1 MPICGLSTTKQ
12 WHGISKLTYS
22 PLFLLRLMT
31 FLQHRLALSPSGER
45 DFKRGVLYTTLLN
58 IAFILPI
65 TFIFLFLS
73 DYLRPLLGMGEP
85 TYSWTLY
92 AGLAIAFSV
101 ILYILSGL
109 QYKSTFEAVYN
120 ESANRRIRVAE
131 KLRRLP
137 LAFFGQHDLS
147 DLTST
152 VMADNT
158 ELEHTFS
165 HAVPQL
171 FAAVI
176 SVLLIALGL
185 FFYDWRLALSI
196 FWVVPLALVVILFA
210 RRLVAQR
217 FIENYQLKRRVTEDI
232 QQGIENIREIKA
244 YNGEEAYLRDL
255 DLSLIALEKEMVRD
269 ELTGS
274 VLINTSIAL
283 LKLGLVSVIIMGI
296 TLLEAGKVDLMTYLI
311 FLVFGAGVYAPV
323 EEVFNYSILLSYLDV
338 RIKRMREIEEMP
350 TQTGKTDYT
359 LRSYDITFSH
369 VDFSYEEGKQ
379 VLRDISFTA
388 KQGEITAL
396 VGPSGGGKST
406 IAKLAARF
414 WDIDNGLIT
423 LGGEDISKIDPE
435 ALLSHFA
442 IVFQDVVLFNT
453 SVLENIRIGR
463 QSATDEEVREA
474 ARLARCEDFITR
486 LPDGY
491 ETVIGENGQKLSGG
505 ERQRISIARAL
516 LKNAPVILLDEA
528 TASLDVENETLMQ
541 EGISELVKDKTVL
554 IIAHRMRTI
563 RRANQVVVLRDG
575 AVSECGTPDDL
586 LARHGDFAS
595 LVERQSQ
602 EIIQQTKS
610 SRRGACN

>member
-255 DLSLIALEKEMVRD
+255 NLSLMALEKEMIRD
-269 ELTGS
+269 ELSGS
-274 VLINTSIAL
+274 VLINTSVAL
-283 LKLGLVSVIIMGI
+283 LKLGLVSVIITGI
-296 TLLEAGKVDLMTYLI
+296 TLLETGKVDLMTYLI

-359 LRSYDITFSH
+359 LRGYDITFSH

-414 WDIDNGLIT
+414 WDIDNSLIT

-575 AVSECGTPDDL
+575 AVSEYGTPDDL

-595 LVERQSQ
+595 LVERQS
-602 EIIQQTKS
+602 
-610 SRRGACN
+610 

>member
-217 FIENYQLKRRVTEDI
+217 FVENYQLKRRVTEDI

-255 DLSLIALEKEMVRD
+255 NLSLIALEKEMVRD

-274 VLINTSIAL
+274 VLINTSVAL
-283 LKLGLVSVIIMGI
+283 LKLGLVSVIITGI
-296 TLLEAGKVDLMTYLI
+296 TLLETGKVDLMTYLI

-350 TQTGKTDYT
+350 TQTGKTDYA
-359 LRSYDITFSH
+359 LRGYDITFSH

-575 AVSECGTPDDL
+575 AVSEYGTPDDL

-595 LVERQSQ
+595 LVERQS
-602 EIIQQTKS
+602 
-610 SRRGACN
+610 

>member
-1 MPICGLSTTKQ
+1 
-12 WHGISKLTYS
+12 
-22 PLFLLRLMT
+22 MT

-255 DLSLIALEKEMVRD
+255 NLSLMALEKEMIRD

-274 VLINTSIAL
+274 VLINTSVAL
-283 LKLGLVSVIIMGI
+283 LKLGLVSVIITGI
-296 TLLEAGKVDLMTYLI
+296 TLLETGKVDLMTYLI

-350 TQTGKTDYT
+350 TQTGKTDYG
-359 LRSYDITFSH
+359 LRGYDITFSH

-575 AVSECGTPDDL
+575 TVSECGTPDDL

-595 LVERQSQ
+595 LVERQS
-602 EIIQQTKS
+602 
-610 SRRGACN
+610 

>member
-1 MPICGLSTTKQ
+1 
-12 WHGISKLTYS
+12 
-22 PLFLLRLMT
+22 MT

-217 FIENYQLKRRVTEDI
+217 FVENYQLKRRVTEDI

-255 DLSLIALEKEMVRD
+255 NLSLIALEKEMVRD

-274 VLINTSIAL
+274 VLINTSVAL
-283 LKLGLVSVIIMGI
+283 LKLGLVSVIITGI
-296 TLLEAGKVDLMTYLI
+296 TLLETGKVDLMTYLI
-311 FLVFGAGVYAPV
+311 FLGFGAGVYAPV

-350 TQTGKTDYT
+350 TQTGKTDYA
-359 LRSYDITFSH
+359 LRGYDITFSH
-369 VDFSYEEGKQ
+369 VDFSYEEDKQ

-595 LVERQSQ
+595 LVERQS
-602 EIIQQTKS
+602 
-610 SRRGACN
+610 

>member
-217 FIENYQLKRRVTEDI
+217 FVENYQLKRRVTEDI

-255 DLSLIALEKEMVRD
+255 NLSLMALEKEMIRD

-274 VLINTSIAL
+274 VLINTSVAL
-283 LKLGLVSVIIMGI
+283 LKLGLVSVIITGI
-296 TLLEAGKVDLMTYLI
+296 TLLETGKVDLMTYLI

-350 TQTGKTDYT
+350 TQTGKTDYG
-359 LRSYDITFSH
+359 LRGYDITFSH

-595 LVERQSQ
+595 LVERQS
-602 EIIQQTKS
+602 
-610 SRRGACN
+610 

>member
-1 MPICGLSTTKQ
+1 
-12 WHGISKLTYS
+12 
-22 PLFLLRLMT
+22 MT

-217 FIENYQLKRRVTEDI
+217 FVENYQLKRRVTEDI

-255 DLSLIALEKEMVRD
+255 NLSLITLEKEMIRD

-274 VLINTSIAL
+274 VLINTSVAL
-283 LKLGLVSVIIMGI
+283 LKLGLVSVIITGI
-296 TLLEAGKVDLMTYLI
+296 TLLETGKVDLMTYLI

-350 TQTGKTDYT
+350 TQTGKTDYA
-359 LRSYDITFSH
+359 LRGYDITFSH

-595 LVERQSQ
+595 LVERQS
-602 EIIQQTKS
+602 
-610 SRRGACN
+610 

>member
-255 DLSLIALEKEMVRD
+255 NLSLMALEKEMIRD
-269 ELTGS
+269 ELSGS
-274 VLINTSIAL
+274 VLINTSVAL
-283 LKLGLVSVIIMGI
+283 LKLGLVSVIITGI
-296 TLLEAGKVDLMTYLI
+296 TLLETGKVDLMTYLI

-350 TQTGKTDYT
+350 MQTGKTDYA
-359 LRSYDITFSH
+359 LRGYDITFSH

-595 LVERQSQ
+595 LVERQS
-602 EIIQQTKS
+602 
-610 SRRGACN
+610 

>member
-255 DLSLIALEKEMVRD
+255 NLSLMALEKEMIRD
-269 ELTGS
+269 ELSGS
-274 VLINTSIAL
+274 VLINTSVAL
-283 LKLGLVSVIIMGI
+283 LKLGLVSVIITGI
-296 TLLEAGKVDLMTYLI
+296 TLLETGKVDLMTYLI
-311 FLVFGAGVYAPV
+311 FLVFVAGVYAPV

-595 LVERQSQ
+595 LVERQS
-602 EIIQQTKS
+602 
-610 SRRGACN
+610 